1 MNGCLEQMAD
11 EGHVHV
17 YIAQLGLLATD
28 FKKYSFTRATVRR
41 QKHRREVVSFVFP
54 VILER
59 AFYVITCQTVEVAAR
74 LRDAAVQLRIT
85 NSFAPSALFAPAF
98 YSTLYPKRL

>member
-28 FKKYSFTRATVRR
+28 FKKYSFTRAR
-41 QKHRREVVSFVFP
+41 QTTETQEGGGELCFSCDP
-54 VILER
+54 
-59 AFYVITCQTVEVAAR
+59 
-74 LRDAAVQLRIT
+74 
-85 NSFAPSALFAPAF
+85 
-98 YSTLYPKRL
+98 